1 MSIDPKILEA
11 AGAILKKNKHID
23 ARSNIEDVME
33 TLSERSPFDDFDD
46 DKLEAVARAA
56 LQALVG
62 TTPATPPKRSTS
74 PQRGGRPQTGSSRSW
89 PPDLVAG
96 APFRFV
102 LLPDEVAPP
111 EQKVALDEPLQDG
124 FCATLTVDWAAE
136 TPLLIGATA
145 ERGVGAQQE
154 KQPPVKPMR
163 LGAGGPYVIPGT
175 TIRGALRAATEI
187 VALGKLGAANLHH
200 RYGLRDF
207 EHPAYGEGAMPVSQV
222 KEVHAGWLHWE
233 GSTSARQWFITPA
246 QDWAHLVIER
256 MLESNLAGRRGMTRG
271 QWIDQK
277 LEAKYQ
283 AAGMMSGGLFDF
295 QKTVRVGPPVLD
307 ETGRR
312 VSAPQG
318 GKVGTLV
325 FAGRLP
331 GGKGEGGNKKFE
343 YVFFDDTSAE
353 PQLLSQET
361 VDTFVRLN
369 SKPSRNRPMPDGS
382 FAVLTKTLEA
392 GKRVPVFYVGH
403 LEAPQGRDFAFGL
416 TRLFKVPHERSVGD
430 VLATQAR
437 HAPWLDASKT
447 DYAPDFVENLFGY
460 VLEPDDIGLGFGAR
474 VSPQAA
480 ARKGRVSCSQALLLS
495 ETPAKALSSIRTV
508 MMAPRASYAPFYLRS
523 EAEKDYSAKTA
534 PPRLA
539 GRKRYLPRRAA
550 GVAFEAAQNE
560 INKRLSLQIERLEAT
575 GKGVSQDI
583 QTELI
588 FLAPA
593 KDRELTFRGT
603 IRLHNVTAAELGA
616 VLFALTH
623 GGDPA
628 KPYRHMIGRAR
639 PFGAG
644 QMRIAA
650 LRLAVEPNAGTSELV
665 RPPAPEELLRND
677 GLEGFA
683 PVPESGEAPEAN
695 ASFTPFLE
703 AFAKHMRKTAPQY
716 PRIKVVQEFLGACD
730 PRATAALGEQ
740 DLTYMELK
748 SFGEIRKLVKPVK
761 GQNGRPGPA
770 PAVYPKARDGRL
782 LPAPIKTDAKFW
794 I

>member
-1 MSIDPKILEA
+1 MPIDPKILEA

-23 ARSNIEDVME
+23 ARSNIDDVME
-33 TLSERSPFDDFDD
+33 TLSERSPFGDFDD

-56 LQALVG
+56 LKALVG
-62 TTPATPPKRSTS
+62 TPPATPPKSSTS

-89 PPDLVAG
+89 PPHVVAG

-111 EQKVALDEPLQDG
+111 EQEVALDEPLQDG

-145 ERGVGAQQE
+145 ERGVGAQQG
-154 KQPPVKPMR
+154 KQQPVKPMR
-163 LGAGGPYVIPGT
+163 LGAGGPYVIPGA
-175 TIRGALRAATEI
+175 TIRGALRAATEV

-207 EHPAYGEGAMPVSQV
+207 EHPAYGQGAMPVSQV

-233 GSTSARQWFITPA
+233 GSKSARQWFITPA
-246 QDWAHLVIER
+246 QDWAHLVIDH
-256 MLESNLAGRRGMTRG
+256 MLASTLVDGSGMKRE

-277 LEAKYQ
+277 LDVKYQ
-283 AAGMMSGGLFDF
+283 AAGMMDRALFDF
-295 QKTVRVGPPVLD
+295 KKTVKVGPPVLD
-307 ETGRR
+307 ETGRK

-331 GGKGEGGNKKFE
+331 RGQGEGGNKKFE
-343 YVFFDDTSAE
+343 YVFFDDSSAE

-382 FAVLTKTLEA
+382 FAALTKTLEA
-392 GKRVPVFYVGH
+392 GKRVPVFYVGQ

-447 DYAPDFVENLFGY
+447 EYAPDFVENLFGY

-480 ARKGRVSCSQALLLS
+480 ARKGRVSCSQALLLP
-495 ETPAKALSSIRTV
+495 ETPAKELSSIRTV

-523 EAEKDYSAKTA
+523 ETEKDYSANTA
-534 PPRLA
+534 PRLA

-550 GVAFEAAQNE
+550 GAAFEDAQKE

-575 GKGVSQDI
+575 GKGVSPDI

-650 LRLAVEPNAGTSELV
+650 LRLAVDPNAGTSELV
-665 RPPAPEELLRND
+665 RSPAPEELLRND

-683 PVPESGEAPEAN
+683 PVPESGEAPTAN

-703 AFAKHMRKTAPQY
+703 AFAKHMRKTVSQY
-716 PRIKVVQEFLGACD
+716 PRVKVVQEFLGACD
-730 PRATAALGEQ
+730 PRATAVLGEQ

-748 SFGEIRKLVKPVK
+748 PFGEIRKLVKPEK
-761 GQNGRPGPA
+761 DTREHRARA